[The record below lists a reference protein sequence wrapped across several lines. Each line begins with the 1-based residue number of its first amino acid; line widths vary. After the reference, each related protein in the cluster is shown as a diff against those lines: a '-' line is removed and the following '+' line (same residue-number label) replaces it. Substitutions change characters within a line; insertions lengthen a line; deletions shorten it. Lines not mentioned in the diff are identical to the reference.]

1 MPMKLNPIQAEVI
14 TKNLH
19 QAHSLIE
26 LIQSASIDSTHPNET
41 LSHWQSELE
50 LLFILLDDMKGC
62 INGNWHNIA

>member
-1 MPMKLNPIQAEVI
+1 MKLNPIQTEVI

-19 QAHSLIE
+19 QAHILIE
-26 LIQSASIDSTHPNET
+26 LIQCASIDSTHPSDT
-41 LSHWQSELE
+41 LLNWQSELE